1 MIDRDDRLND
11 GALWLNY
18 CFTQNYYLL
27 KKNNKEIRQM
37 NWLTKT
43 DWTACSGKCHD
54 DAALAEV
61 ATEGDAH
68 AKR

>member
-1 MIDRDDRLND
+1 M
-11 GALWLNY
+11 
-18 CFTQNYYLL
+18 
-27 KKNNKEIRQM
+27 KRQM

-54 DAALAEV
+54 DAALAEI